1 MSKCRLQ
8 DKEKKGIE
16 EGGFNFGKSKI
27 TSKHEI
33 VRRGKDVDVKV
44 DSLKLGKDD
53 QLKVVVVCKLYMVS
67 SRNSVI
73 FIQSVAD

>member
-1 MSKCRLQ
+1 MNAHGIIIYHFQ
-8 DKEKKGIE
+8 DKEKKGAE

-53 QLKVVVVCKLYMVS
+53 QLKVVVVCKLHRVPI
-67 SRNSVI
+67 RK
-73 FIQSVAD
+73 